1 MKVIDVVI
9 ILLLAGLALLA
20 IRYMIRNKK
29 QGKSIT
35 GCPGDCSNCAY
46 RDKDCTLPHQSV
58 KQCQGDGYIDTI
70 FGEKL

>member
-46 RDKDCTLPHQSV
+46 RDKDCTLPH
-58 KQCQGDGYIDTI
+58 
-70 FGEKL
+70 